1 MNIKNNKGFTLIEL
15 LVVISVIGV
24 LSSVVLASLNSARDK
39 ARITAGIQFSANLYH
54 SLGSEAIGGWNF
66 DEGSGTST
74 IDDLSGY
81 LNNGTLTNGVAWSTD
96 TPSGKGYSLS
106 FDGINDYVNMGT
118 RDSLQM
124 GTGAVTVE
132 HWVKPA
138 AWNDYKSLFYGAAG
152 GSTHG
157 YGTLLANDGS
167 SFRYEVYGSTGGR
180 QVYHVS
186 MGIKIGQWNHIV
198 AVFDGENN
206 YMQVY
211 LNGVE
216 KHKVTILD
224 PGDVINPTVFVLGS
238 HGAGGWFYEGLMD
251 TVRVY
256 KRAVKEAEVQK
267 LYVEGLK
274 THEDLVAVVK

>member
-1 MNIKNNKGFTLIEL
+1 VKFKSQKGFTLIEL
-15 LVVISVIGV
+15 LVVIAIIGI

-54 SLGSEAIGGWNF
+54 SLGSEAIGGWNL
-66 DEGSGTST
+66 DEGSGLSVV
-74 IDDLSGY
+74 DSLSGY

-106 FDGINDYVNMGT
+106 FDGVDDYVNIGNK
-118 RDSLQM
+118 DSLQM

-132 HWVKPA
+132 HWIKHQ
-138 AWNDYKSLFYGAAG
+138 AWTASKSLFYGGATG
-152 GSTHG
+152 GGQG
-157 YGTLLANDGS
+157 YGTAFSANGV
-167 SFRYEVYGSTGGR
+167 SFAYEVNGSINGR
-180 QVYHVS
+180 QGFYPNLGLKV
-186 MGIKIGQWNHIV
+186 GQWNHIV

-206 YMQVY
+206 YVQIFVD
-211 LNGVE
+211 GVE
-216 KHKVTILD
+216 KHKATILD
-224 PGDVINPTVFVLGS
+224 PGNVINPTAFMIGS
-238 HGAGGWFYEGLMD
+238 HQGGVWFYKGLMD

-274 THEDLVAVVK
+274 THKDMVAIVK